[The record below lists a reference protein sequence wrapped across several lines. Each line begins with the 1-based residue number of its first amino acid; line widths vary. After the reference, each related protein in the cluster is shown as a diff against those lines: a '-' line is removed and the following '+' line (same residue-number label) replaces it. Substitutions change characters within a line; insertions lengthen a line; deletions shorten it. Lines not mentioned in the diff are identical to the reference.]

1 MQEHGTGQGTLKA
14 YLVGFVAALALTFLA
29 YFLAVTKVLDGFMH
43 YASIGFLGLLQA
55 GILLY
60 LFLDLGKES
69 NPQWNLLS
77 FLFTIMVTL
86 ILVLGS
92 IWIMYHLNYNLM
104 APM

>member
-1 MQEHGTGQGTLKA
+1 MQEHGTGQGTLKS
-14 YLVGFVAALALTFLA
+14 YLAGFVLVLALTLLA
-29 YFLAVTKVLDGFMH
+29 YFLAVSKVFTGFMH
-43 YASIGFLGLLQA
+43 YASIGFLGLVQA
-55 GILLY
+55 GVFLY